1 MTMTKKFVLQVSL
14 LTSLASMKKN
24 SLETRRKQH
33 ESLLEEERRNRER
46 KERKVLAREE
56 RQNQST
62 ELGEVD
68 MTKKEKFQRRVL
80 PRREYKARRRQA
92 KLAKYAPRLMS
103 ADHGDIDMAD
113 LSKPKR
119 VIPVSKNLRL
129 VKDKDSSIS
138 KH

>member
-1 MTMTKKFVLQVSL
+1 
-14 LTSLASMKKN
+14 MKKN
-24 SLETRRKQH
+24 SLEARKKQH
-33 ESLLEEERRNRER
+33 EALLEEERRMREKKER
-46 KERKVLAREE
+46 KEAARKEKLDQEAD
-56 RQNQST
+56 
-62 ELGEVD
+62 LGEID

-92 KLAKYAPRLMS
+92 KLAKYAPRLLS
-103 ADHGDIDMAD
+103 SDNGDIDMSD

-129 VKDKDSSIS
+129 VKNKDSSIS